1 MGATLLLTEYSVMEQ
16 TFWNFFL
23 HQQATTFGGVP
34 YTYQMLKFIGFQN
47 MVLPS
52 LKTMT
57 QAGGKLPVE
66 LQKIFS
72 AYAKKNHQSFI
83 VMYGQTEATAR
94 MAYLPW
100 KDAEQKMGSIGIAI
114 PGGHFALEDGGSG
127 VILESNKTGELIY
140 YGRNVTMGYAV
151 NRESLAAGDENHG
164 RLVTGD
170 LAYRDEEGF
179 YYITGR
185 KKRFV
190 KLLGNRVSLDEAE
203 EMLSREFTDMTFAC
217 TGTDEQMKVFYEGN
231 RQGDMAISHFLSK
244 KLHLFKKNFVIC
256 KIDSIPRNASGKILY
271 EQLKYC

>member
-1 MGATLLLTEYSVMEQ
+1 
-16 TFWNFFL
+16 
-23 HQQATTFGGVP
+23 
-34 YTYQMLKFIGFQN
+34 
-47 MVLPS
+47 
-52 LKTMT
+52 
-57 QAGGKLPVE
+57 
-66 LQKIFS
+66 
-72 AYAKKNHQSFI
+72 
-83 VMYGQTEATAR
+83 
-94 MAYLPW
+94 
-100 KDAEQKMGSIGIAI
+100 MGS
-114 PGGHFALEDGGSG
+114 L
-127 VILESNKTGELIY
+127 Y
-140 YGRNVTMGYAV
+140 
-151 NRESLAAGDENHG
+151 
-164 RLVTGD
+164 
-170 LAYRDEEGF
+170 F